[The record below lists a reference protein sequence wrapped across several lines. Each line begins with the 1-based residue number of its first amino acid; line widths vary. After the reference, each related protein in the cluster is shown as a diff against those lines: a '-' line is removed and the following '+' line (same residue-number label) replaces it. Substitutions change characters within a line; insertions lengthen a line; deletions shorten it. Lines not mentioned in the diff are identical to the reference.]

1 MEYLKIFGDPKNDF
15 INLLIYKL
23 SHEIRFI
30 INSIY
35 NSCKNEVNNIEPNNN
50 VLYSFQKLLEEIPKW
65 DKIFIKNETN
75 RIKQRIPIIE
85 DLLTCVLISNTRLL
99 CAFNTKLKI
108 KIPKLTT
115 FIHKCYTLIA
125 KELWQSTYLFEDKQD
140 KKIIQQN
147 KRIINNIIN
156 SNIENAIRI
165 YLPIKSILKYYI
177 ENNLN
182 DDNTLKISNT
192 LDSILKTNKDEEYL
206 DNKDVEYLDNKDEE
220 YLDNND
226 DNKKNNSDNDN
237 DYNNSTINI
246 CNQTNDI
253 SHENNTDNLNNQ
265 TYNKDFINIYENDGN
280 KNNNIDTVSINLTT
294 IKENENQN
302 NNFNDEQNYEIF
314 NNCIIDKEIPLFNN
328 T

>member
-35 NSCKNEVNNIEPNNN
+35 NSCKHQINNSEPNSN

-65 DKIFIKNETN
+65 DKNFIKNETN

-108 KIPKLTT
+108 KIPKLTI

-125 KELWQSTYLFEDKQD
+125 KELWQSTYLFEDNTD

-156 SNIENAIRI
+156 NNIENAIRI

-192 LDSILKTNKDEEYL
+192 LDHILKNNNGEDNSGEDNNNGEDNNGEDNKNEDNIDYNINNNVNEINDNNNEEKTDYFNNPENNKDL
-206 DNKDVEYLDNKDEE
+206 ITLCDN
-220 YLDNND
+220 
-226 DNKKNNSDNDN
+226 DNKKNNNE
-237 DYNNSTINI
+237 TIGI
-246 CNQTNDI
+246 I
-253 SHENNTDNLNNQ
+253 SL
-265 TYNKDFINIYENDGN
+265 
-280 KNNNIDTVSINLTT
+280 NLTT
-294 IKENENQN
+294 VEDNENENEKENEN
-302 NNFNDEQNYEIF
+302 NFNNKENYEIF

-328 T
+328 I

>member
-35 NSCKNEVNNIEPNNN
+35 NNCKHQINNVEPNNN

-65 DKIFIKNETN
+65 DKNFVKNETN

-125 KELWQSTYLFEDKQD
+125 KELWQSTYLFEDNLD

-147 KRIINNIIN
+147 KRIVNNIIS

-192 LDSILKTNKDEEYL
+192 LDNILKTNKDEEYL
-206 DNKDVEYLDNKDEE
+206 DNNIHK
-220 YLDNND
+220 
-226 DNKKNNSDNDN
+226 NDN
-237 DYNNSTINI
+237 DDKINDFNDKINNFNDKINDF
-246 CNQTNDI
+246 NDI
-253 SHENNTDNLNNQ
+253 NNINEINDTNNENKIDNLNYQ
-265 TYNKDFINIYENDGN
+265 TYNKDYINTCDNDIK
-280 KNNNIDTVSINLTT
+280 KNNDVNIDTVSINLTT
-294 IKENENQN
+294 VQENENEN

>member
-85 DLLTCVLISNTRLL
+85 DLLTCVLISNTRVL

-108 KIPKLTT
+108 KIPKLTN
-115 FIHKCYTLIA
+115 FVHKCYTLIA

-192 LDSILKTNKDEEYL
+192 LDNILKTNKDEEYL
-206 DNKDVEYLDNKDEE
+206 DNNDDDNKDNNN
-220 YLDNND
+220 DNN
-226 DNKKNNSDNDN
+226 
-237 DYNNSTINI
+237 TINI
-246 CNQTNDI
+246 CNQINDI
-253 SHENNTDNLNNQ
+253 SNENKINNLNNQ
-265 TYNKDFINIYENDGN
+265 TYNKDFVNICDNDSKKYN
-280 KNNNIDTVSINLTT
+280 DINIDTISINLTT
-294 IKENENQN
+294 VKENENEN
-302 NNFNDEQNYEIF
+302 DKDNENFNDEQNYEIF
-314 NNCIIDKEIPLFNN
+314 NNCIIDKEIPLFNKI
-328 T
+328 

>member
-50 VLYSFQKLLEEIPKW
+50 VLHSFQKLLEEIPKW
-65 DKIFIKNETN
+65 DKIFVKNETN

-108 KIPKLTT
+108 KIPKLTS
-115 FIHKCYTLIA
+115 FVHKCYTLIA

-206 DNKDVEYLDNKDEE
+206 DNN
-220 YLDNND
+220 
-226 DNKKNNSDNDN
+226 DNKKNNSDNDNDNVN

-246 CNQTNDI
+246 CNQINDI
-253 SHENNTDNLNNQ
+253 SHENKTDNLNNQ
-265 TYNKDFINIYENDGN
+265 TYNKDFVNISDNDGN
-280 KNNNIDTVSINLTT
+280 KNNDIDTISINLTT
-294 IKENENQN
+294 IKENENENEN
-302 NNFNDEQNYEIF
+302 NNFNDERNYEIF
-314 NNCIIDKEIPLFNN
+314 NNCIIDKEIPLFDN

>member
-35 NSCKNEVNNIEPNNN
+35 NNCKHQINNVEPNNN

-65 DKIFIKNETN
+65 DKNFVKNETN

-125 KELWQSTYLFEDKQD
+125 KELWQSTYLFEDNLD

-147 KRIINNIIN
+147 KRIVNNIIS

-165 YLPIKSILKYYI
+165 YLP
-177 ENNLN
+177 
-182 DDNTLKISNT
+182 D
-192 LDSILKTNKDEEYL
+192 
-206 DNKDVEYLDNKDEE
+206 
-220 YLDNND
+220 
-226 DNKKNNSDNDN
+226 
-237 DYNNSTINI
+237 IN
-246 CNQTNDI
+246 Q
-253 SHENNTDNLNNQ
+253 
-265 TYNKDFINIYENDGN
+265 Y
-280 KNNNIDTVSINLTT
+280 
-294 IKENENQN
+294 
-302 NNFNDEQNYEIF
+302 
-314 NNCIIDKEIPLFNN
+314 
-328 T
+328 

>member
-115 FIHKCYTLIA
+115 FVHKCYTLIA

-192 LDSILKTNKDEEYL
+192 LDNILKTNKDEEYL
-206 DNKDVEYLDNKDEE
+206 DNKDEEYLDNKD
-220 YLDNND
+220 DNND
-226 DNKKNNSDNDN
+226 NDN
-237 DYNNSTINI
+237 NNNTINI
-246 CNQTNDI
+246 CNQINDI
-253 SHENNTDNLNNQ
+253 SNENKINNLNNQ
-265 TYNKDFINIYENDGN
+265 TYNKDFVNICDNDSKKYN
-280 KNNNIDTVSINLTT
+280 DINIDTISINLTT
-294 IKENENQN
+294 VKENENEN
-302 NNFNDEQNYEIF
+302 DKDNENFNDEQNYEIF
-314 NNCIIDKEIPLFNN
+314 NNCIIDKEIPLFNKI
-328 T
+328 

>member
-50 VLYSFQKLLEEIPKW
+50 VLHSFQKLLEEIPKW

-115 FIHKCYTLIA
+115 FVHKCYTLIA

-192 LDSILKTNKDEEYL
+192 LDNILKTNKD
-206 DNKDVEYLDNKDEE
+206 DE

-226 DNKKNNSDNDN
+226 DNKDNNNDNNDNNNDNDN
-237 DYNNSTINI
+237 DNNTLNI
-246 CNQTNDI
+246 CNQINAI
-253 SHENNTDNLNNQ
+253 SNENNIDNLNNQ
-265 TYNKDFINIYENDGN
+265 TYNKDFVNICDNDS
-280 KNNNIDTVSINLTT
+280 KNNNDINIDTISINLTT
-294 IKENENQN
+294 VKENENQN
-302 NNFNDEQNYEIF
+302 ENENFNDEQNYEIF

>member
-115 FIHKCYTLIA
+115 FVHKCYTLIA

-192 LDSILKTNKDEEYL
+192 LDNILKTNKDEEYL
-206 DNKDVEYLDNKDEE
+206 DNKDEEYLDNKD
-220 YLDNND
+220 DNND
-226 DNKKNNSDNDN
+226 NDN
-237 DYNNSTINI
+237 NNNTINI
-246 CNQTNDI
+246 CNQINDI
-253 SHENNTDNLNNQ
+253 SNENKINNLNNQ
-265 TYNKDFINIYENDGN
+265 TYNKDFVNICDNDSKKYN
-280 KNNNIDTVSINLTT
+280 DINIDTISINLTT
-294 IKENENQN
+294 VKENENEN
-302 NNFNDEQNYEIF
+302 DKDNENFNDEQNYEIF
-314 NNCIIDKEIPLFNN
+314 NNCIIYKEIPLFNKI
-328 T
+328 